1 MPRQRAIVGTTVLST
16 VVAFA
21 IGAQVGWSSPVWWAF
36 PGLALAVAFSEA
48 FSARLVIGGQ
58 TFTSSLTEAL
68 LAVAL
73 LVRPGFWIVV
83 ALVLGY
89 GIKLASRRVVLVKLS
104 YNLSNWALA
113 SAVAV
118 ALTRSLGDGDG
129 IGSFGDGVVAA
140 GCGIIAFA
148 IVNQLL
154 VSFAVSLVSGRP
166 YNRVVR
172 EAAVLSLVSVSG
184 NASVGLLAA
193 WLVRHQPIAL
203 VGLVIPVCLLWWSY
217 EQQAQRTA
225 EARLFAELA
234 RGQETIVGTSVDTSA
249 QVVVAAAARVF
260 GGADVEL
267 LLRHPDGLV
276 RYLGGEDGVRDRSR
290 VDSETFGA
298 PWVLQAM
305 AARGVLSGV
314 DDGRPFASSI
324 LGEADRPL
332 AAMIVRRQP
341 RAGEFSRADLQLA
354 KVLVAQAQSWLSV
367 ADLTAKAD
375 EARGEVEVYKAA
387 GRVLG
392 DIGAETM
399 PALVVLRESS
409 DRLARLANRFDGPDP
424 VSQIVDEL
432 HAVERAVASLL
443 GAIAL
448 AQPAPEAAPLAASEW
463 TTTGRLESADGL

>member
-1 MPRQRAIVGTTVLST
+1 MPRQRAILCTTVVST
-16 VVAFA
+16 VVALV
-21 IGAQVGWSSPVWWAF
+21 IGAQVGWASPIWWAF
-36 PGLALAVAFSEA
+36 PGLALAVALSEA
-48 FSARLVIGGQ
+48 YSARLVIGGQ

-73 LVRPGFWIVV
+73 LVSPGFWVV
-83 ALVLGY
+83 AALVLGY
-89 GIKLASRRVVLVKLS
+89 GIKLATRRVVWLKLS
-104 YNLSNWALA
+104 YNLSNWAFAAAL
-113 SAVAV
+113 AV
-118 ALTRSLGDGDG
+118 ALTRSLGGG
-129 IGSFGDGVVAA
+129 IVAA
-140 GCGIIAFA
+140 GCGILAFA
-148 IVNQLL
+148 VVNQLL

-166 YNRVVR
+166 YHRVLR

-184 NASVGLLAA
+184 NASVGLLGA
-193 WLVRHQPIAL
+193 WLVRHQPVAL
-203 VGLVIPVCLLWWSY
+203 VGLVIPICLLWWSY
-217 EQQAQRTA
+217 EQQARRTA

-276 RYLGGEDGVRDRSR
+276 RYIGDEDGVRDRSR
-290 VDSETFGA
+290 AESEAFGA
-298 PWVLQAM
+298 PWVLRAM

-314 DDGRPFASSI
+314 DHDRPFVSAI
-324 LGEADRPL
+324 LGDSDRPL
-332 AAMIVRRQP
+332 AVLVVRRPP
-341 RAGEFSRADLQLA
+341 RAGEFSRADMQLA
-354 KVLVAQAQSWLSV
+354 KVLVSQAQSWLSM
-367 ADLTAKAD
+367 ADLTAQAD
-375 EARGEVEVYKAA
+375 EARGEIEIYRAA

-392 DIGAETM
+392 DMGTETA

-409 DRLARLANRFDGPDP
+409 DRLARLANRFDGPDA

-448 AQPAPEAAPLAASEW
+448 AQPAPEAAPRAQSEW
-463 TTTGRLESADGL
+463 TTTGRMEPADDR